1 MRKKVVKKDVKKDI
15 PIMEIKK
22 PEKEVYTDE
31 V

>member
-1 MRKKVVKKDVKKDI
+1 MRKKVKKPEIKEETV
-15 PIMEIKK
+15 MEVKK